1 MIKDQPKV
9 YISEQKVRNKRSRGR
24 SHDYS
29 DYYRI
34 PLALGLVFNMNQ
46 AQAWFFNL
54 RRVQM
59 ENRLLN
65 IIQVLEL
72 QIVKTDLADAW
83 LRRIWQDKIN
93 ELMLKVS
100 RLPREAN

>member
-9 YISEQKVRNKRSRGR
+9 YICEQTRNINKRSQGR
-24 SHDYS
+24 SYDNHS

-46 AQAWFFNL
+46 AFAWFCNL

-65 IIQVLEL
+65 MIQVLEL
-72 QIVKTDLADAW
+72 QLVKTNLADAW

-93 ELMLKVS
+93 ELMLKVT
-100 RLPREAN
+100 RLPK

>member
-1 MIKDQPKV
+1 
-9 YISEQKVRNKRSRGR
+9 
-24 SHDYS
+24 
-29 DYYRI
+29 
-34 PLALGLVFNMNQ
+34 
-46 AQAWFFNL
+46 
-54 RRVQM
+54 M

-72 QIVKTDLADAW
+72 QLVKTDLADAW

-100 RLPREAN
+100 RLPR

>member
-9 YISEQKVRNKRSRGR
+9 YICEQTRKINKRSQGR

-29 DYYRI
+29 DYYRTI
-34 PLALGLVFNMNQ
+34 LAFGLVFNRSQ
-46 AQAWFFNL
+46 AFAWLRNL

-65 IIQVLEL
+65 MIQVLEL
-72 QIVKTDLADAW
+72 QLVKTDLADAW

-93 ELMLKVS
+93 ELMLKVT
-100 RLPREAN
+100 RLPR

>member
-9 YISEQKVRNKRSRGR
+9 YICEQTRNINKRSQGR
-24 SHDYS
+24 SYDNHS

-46 AQAWFFNL
+46 AFAWFCNL

-65 IIQVLEL
+65 MIQVLEL
-72 QIVKTDLADAW
+72 QLVKTDLADAW

-93 ELMLKVS
+93 ALMLKVT
-100 RLPREAN
+100 RLPR

>member
-9 YISEQKVRNKRSRGR
+9 YICEQTRNINKRSQGR
-24 SHDYS
+24 SYDNHS

-46 AQAWFFNL
+46 AFAWFCNL

-65 IIQVLEL
+65 MIQVLEL
-72 QIVKTDLADAW
+72 QLVKTDLADAW

-93 ELMLKVS
+93 ELMLKVT
-100 RLPREAN
+100 RLTN

>member
-9 YISEQKVRNKRSRGR
+9 YISEQTRKINKRSQGR
-24 SHDYS
+24 SHDNHS
-29 DYYRI
+29 DYFRTI
-34 PLALGLVFNMNQ
+34 LAFGLVFNRSQ
-46 AQAWFFNL
+46 AFAWLRNL

-59 ENRLLN
+59 ENKLLN

-93 ELMLKVS
+93 ELMLKVT
-100 RLPREAN
+100 RLPR

>member
-1 MIKDQPKV
+1 MIKDQPGKIENIEYR
-9 YISEQKVRNKRSRGR
+9 YINNRSQGR
-24 SHDYS
+24 SYDNHS

-46 AQAWFFNL
+46 AFAWFCNL

-65 IIQVLEL
+65 MIQVLEL
-72 QIVKTDLADAW
+72 QLVKTDLADAW

-93 ELMLKVS
+93 ELMLKVT
-100 RLPREAN
+100 RLPR

>member
-9 YISEQKVRNKRSRGR
+9 YICGQTRNINKRSQGR
-24 SHDYS
+24 SHDNHS

-34 PLALGLVFNMNQ
+34 PLALGLVFNRGQ
-46 AQAWFFNL
+46 AFAWLRNL

-65 IIQVLEL
+65 MIQVLEL
-72 QIVKTDLADAW
+72 QLVKTDLADAW

-93 ELMLKVS
+93 ELMLKVT
-100 RLPREAN
+100 RLTN

>member
-9 YISEQKVRNKRSRGR
+9 YISEQKVRNKRSQGR

-29 DYYRI
+29 DYYRAI
-34 PLALGLVFNMNQ
+34 LALGLVFNRGQ
-46 AQAWFFNL
+46 AFAWLRNL

-65 IIQVLEL
+65 MI
-72 QIVKTDLADAW
+72 
-83 LRRIWQDKIN
+83 
-93 ELMLKVS
+93 
-100 RLPREAN
+100 

>member
-9 YISEQKVRNKRSRGR
+9 YICGQIRKINKRSQGR
-24 SHDYS
+24 SYDNHS
-29 DYYRI
+29 DYYRAI
-34 PLALGLVFNMNQ
+34 LAFGLVFNMNQ
-46 AQAWFFNL
+46 AFAWFCNL

-65 IIQVLEL
+65 MIQVLEL
-72 QIVKTDLADAW
+72 QLVKTDLADAW

-93 ELMLKVS
+93 ALMLKVT
-100 RLPREAN
+100 RLPR

>member
-9 YISEQKVRNKRSRGR
+9 YICGQTRKINKRSQGR
-24 SHDYS
+24 SYDNHS

-46 AQAWFFNL
+46 AFAWFCNL
-54 RRVQM
+54 RRAQM

-65 IIQVLEL
+65 MIQVLEL
-72 QIVKTDLADAW
+72 QLVKTDLADAW

-93 ELMLKVS
+93 ELMLKVT
-100 RLPREAN
+100 RLPR

>member
-9 YISEQKVRNKRSRGR
+9 YISEQTRKINKRSQGR
-24 SHDYS
+24 SHDYHS
-29 DYYRI
+29 DYFRTI
-34 PLALGLVFNMNQ
+34 LAFGLVCNRSQ
-46 AQAWFFNL
+46 AFAWLRNL

-65 IIQVLEL
+65 MIQLLEL
-72 QIVKTDLADAW
+72 QLVKTDLADAW

-93 ELMLKVS
+93 ELMLKVT
-100 RLPREAN
+100 RLPR

>member
-9 YISEQKVRNKRSRGR
+9 YICGQTRNINKRSQGR

-29 DYYRI
+29 DCYRI
-34 PLALGLVFNMNQ
+34 PLALGLVFNRGQ
-46 AQAWFFNL
+46 AFAWLRNL

-65 IIQVLEL
+65 MIQVLEL
-72 QIVKTDLADAW
+72 QLVKTDLADAW

-93 ELMLKVS
+93 ELMLKVT
-100 RLPREAN
+100 RLTN

>member
-9 YISEQKVRNKRSRGR
+9 YICEQTRNINKRSQGR

-29 DYYRI
+29 DYYRTI
-34 PLALGLVFNMNQ
+34 LAFGLVFNRGQ
-46 AQAWFFNL
+46 VFAWLRNL

-65 IIQVLEL
+65 MIQLLEL
-72 QIVKTDLADAW
+72 QLVKTDLADAW

-93 ELMLKVS
+93 ELMLKVT
-100 RLPREAN
+100 RLTR